1 MAADLESCPRNR
13 DEGDAHAGQI
23 RTAGNPCSLQLFRT
37 RSSWEMGAFVP
48 LNTSSKKVATVIF
61 MNRKFLA
68 WLRICH
74 RVKAVSIALC
84 ALLFCFQNM
93 TFAQES
99 TSAEARLA
107 LVDPFVGTGPDGHT
121 FPGATVPFGMVQLSP
136 DTQIGPFKQSYK
148 WASGY
153 RYEDTTILGFSHT
166 HFSGSGH
173 SDLGDVLLQPIS
185 GDVRLEPGDIDK
197 PESGYRSRFSHKQ
210 ERAEPGYYAVDLLDY
225 DVHVELTASARV
237 GVHRYTYPVGKPAY
251 VLVDL
256 RSSIYNYPGKV
267 LWSRL
272 RIRDDRTVTGMRE
285 TRGWAAGRQL
295 YFAMRFSQPL
305 GQHSLYDREPVPV
318 EYHGFKTPGTNPENT
333 QAIEGRG
340 IVAVFGFD
348 PHAQPLVVKVAL
360 SPVSEEAA
368 IANMDA
374 EVPAFDFDATHA
386 AATAAWTKELQRM
399 DITAPLAVQKN
410 LYTAMYHALM
420 SPNLSMDA
428 DGSYRGPDNQVHRAT
443 DFHFVSNLSLW
454 DTYRAQQP
462 LMTLLE
468 PEART
473 SDLVNSMLAS
483 RRESPFGILPVWQE
497 QGLETWCM
505 IGYHAVPEIVDAY
518 MKGIRG
524 FDADEALHAVIAS
537 ATYGAYGS
545 LDDYMRLGYV
555 PVDHDDEAASK
566 TVEYAFDDWAIA
578 RMAGAMHRTEEAG
591 TFTKRA
597 ANWRN
602 NFNTKDGFVEPRLRS
617 GEYRV
622 PFDPAKAG
630 AGSGFTEGN
639 AWQYSW
645 YQPQDVQ
652 GLIDLLGGKRQ
663 LIAKLDAMFDAK
675 VDPHQYAEVEDIS
688 GMIGQYIHGNEPS
701 HHLAYL
707 YNYADAPI
715 RTQER
720 LRQIVESQYRP
731 TPDGLVGNDD
741 LGQMSAWLIFTSL
754 GFYPVAP
761 GSNEYVIGRPF
772 VDKAVLH
779 LPNGNTFTIL
789 AEHLSSSNAFIRSVT
804 LNGKPLSRLFLRH
817 EEIMRG
823 GELRFLMS
831 TKAEAT
837 WSMQGSEVPYSM
849 TQAH

>member
-1 MAADLESCPRNR
+1 MVLTIKPL
-13 DEGDAHAGQI
+13 DAWRRISFLLKASVVLG
-23 RTAGNPCSLQLFRT
+23 ALFFCSQDI
-37 RSSWEMGAFVP
+37 
-48 LNTSSKKVATVIF
+48 TV
-61 MNRKFLA
+61 
-68 WLRICH
+68 
-74 RVKAVSIALC
+74 
-84 ALLFCFQNM
+84 
-93 TFAQES
+93 AQEAL
-99 TSAEARLA
+99 SAQAKLA
-107 LVDPFVGTGPDGHT
+107 LVDPFIGTGPDGHT

-136 DTQIGPFKQSYK
+136 DTEIRPFKQSYK

-185 GDVRLEPGDIDK
+185 GEVRLEPGDIEK
-197 PESGYRSRFSHKQ
+197 PGSGYRSRFSHKEEQ
-210 ERAEPGYYAVDLLDY
+210 AKPGYYAVDLLDY
-225 DVHVELTASARV
+225 GIHAELTASARV
-237 GVHRYTYPVGKPAY
+237 GVHRYTYPVDKPAH
-251 VLVDL
+251 VLIDL

-272 RIRDDRTVTGMRE
+272 RIRDDGTVTGMRE
-285 TRGWAAGRQL
+285 TRGWAPGRQL
-295 YFAMRFSQPL
+295 YFAMRFSQPMQ
-305 GQHSLYDREPVPV
+305 QHSLYNREPLPV
-318 EYHGFKTPGTNPENT
+318 EYHGFKTPGTTPEDT

-340 IVAVFGFD
+340 IVAVFGFK
-348 PHAQPLVVKVAL
+348 PQVKTLIVKVAL
-360 SPVSEEAA
+360 SPVSEDNA

-374 EVPAFDFDATHA
+374 EVPAFDFDKVHA
-386 AATAAWTKELQRM
+386 AATAAWTKQLQAI
-399 DITAPLAVQKN
+399 DITAPPAMQKN
-410 LYTAMYHALM
+410 LYTALYHALL
-420 SPNLSMDA
+420 SPNLSMDV
-428 DGSYRGPDNQVHRAT
+428 DGDYRGPDNQVHRAVG
-443 DFHFVSNLSLW
+443 FHFVSNLSLW

-468 PEART
+468 PEERT
-473 SDLVNSMLAS
+473 SDLVNSMLVS

-524 FDADEALHAVIAS
+524 FDVDEALRAVVAS
-537 ATYGAYGS
+537 ATYGPYGN
-545 LDDYMRLGYV
+545 LDEYMRLGYV
-555 PVDHDDEAASK
+555 PVDHDNEAASK
-566 TVEYAFDDWAIA
+566 TVEYAFDDWTIS
-578 RMAGAMHRTEEAG
+578 RMAGAMKQPEVADV
-591 TFTKRA
+591 FTKRA

-602 NFNTKDGFVEPRLRS
+602 NFNTKDGFVEPRLAN
-617 GEYRV
+617 GDFRV
-622 PFDPAKAG
+622 PFDPARAG
-630 AGSGFTEGN
+630 ASSGFTEGN

-645 YQPQDVQ
+645 YQPQDVR
-652 GLIDLLGGKRQ
+652 GLIDLLGGKQ
-663 LIAKLDAMFDAK
+663 KLIEKLDAMFDAK
-675 VDPHQYAEVEDIS
+675 VDPRQYSDVEDIS

-701 HHLAYL
+701 HHLPYL
-707 YNYADAPI
+707 YDYAGVPA

-772 VDKAVLH
+772 VDEAALH
-779 LPNGNTFTIL
+779 LPNGNTFRVI
-789 AEHLSSSNAFIRSVT
+789 AEHLSSSNAYIKSVT

-817 EEIMRG
+817 EEIMKG

-831 TKAEAT
+831 PKAEAT
-837 WSMQGSEVPYSM
+837 WSMEQLEMPYSM
-849 TQAH
+849 TSARRDGPYKEHLH